1 MLKAQGALQMME
13 NVVNGR
19 RGVAVHSV
27 NKRIIPGLLLSRSE
41 RQLCGFLV
49 TANPILNICIQ
60 DCDG

>member
-1 MLKAQGALQMME
+1 MLNAQGALQMME
-13 NVVNGR
+13 DLVNGR

-27 NKRIIPGLLLSRSE
+27 NKRIFPGLLLCHSE

-49 TANPILNICIQ
+49 MANPILNICMQ